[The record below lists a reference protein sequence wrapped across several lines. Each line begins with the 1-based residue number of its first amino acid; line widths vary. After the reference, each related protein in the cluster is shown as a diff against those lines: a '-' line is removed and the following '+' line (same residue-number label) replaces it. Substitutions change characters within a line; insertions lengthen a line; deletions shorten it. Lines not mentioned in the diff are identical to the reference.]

1 MTFLLFINYVKCLC
15 SVLVTVMS
23 TFVTHAMLAWVLA
36 MALCLCLSQ
45 ARVLSKGIND

>member
-36 MALCLCLSQ
+36 MSQ